1 MAFLTRKFSG
11 SAALVCLTE
20 EQTHWV
26 ANSFRKIVCY
36 VESEEELLEVH
47 QRATQKGL
55 TSHLIEDNGTTEFKG
70 VKTPTAV
77 AIGPHWDS
85 KFEGVTNNLKLF

>member
-1 MAFLTRKFSG
+1 M
-11 SAALVCLTE
+11 
-20 EQTHWV
+20 
-26 ANSFRKIVCY
+26 CY